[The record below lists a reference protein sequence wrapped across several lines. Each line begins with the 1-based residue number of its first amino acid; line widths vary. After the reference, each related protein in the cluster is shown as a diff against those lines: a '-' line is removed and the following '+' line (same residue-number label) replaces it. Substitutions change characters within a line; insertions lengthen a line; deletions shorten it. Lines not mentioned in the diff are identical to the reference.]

1 METVYWSRHWP
12 EDIEP
17 VLILLLL
24 MFIIF
29 MVLVVTFIKVLVF
42 CKIFSKAGYSWALGL
57 LMLLPFVDVIMVLFL
72 AFADWPVCREIRSLK
87 QQQEKF
93 KA

>member
-1 METVYWSRHWP
+1 MESVYMYRHWP
-12 EDIEP
+12 DDIAP
-17 VLILLLL
+17 VLVLLLVTFIVFIVL
-24 MFIIF
+24 MA
-29 MVLVVTFIKVLVF
+29 TFIKVLIF

-57 LMLLPFVDVIMVLFL
+57 LMLLPLVDVIMVLFL
-72 AFADWPVCREIRSLK
+72 AFADWPVCRELCSLK